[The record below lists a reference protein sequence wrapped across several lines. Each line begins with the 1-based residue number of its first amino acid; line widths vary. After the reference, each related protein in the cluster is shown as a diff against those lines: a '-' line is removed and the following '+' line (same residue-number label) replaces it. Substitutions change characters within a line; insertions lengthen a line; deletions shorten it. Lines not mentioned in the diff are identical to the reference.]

1 MCRGIPVHTRL
12 HTDTFVHTNSVTS
25 TVSSTIKPVK
35 SRLRLTKKILK
46 NDDIMKWLDKKK
58 MIDNAM
64 IAIDDSLL
72 NGLENDFKMTL
83 SSLNNARG

>member
-64 IAIDDSLL
+64 IAMLVQQDKL
-72 NGLENDFKMTL
+72 KQCT
-83 SSLNNARG
+83 SLNNRQS